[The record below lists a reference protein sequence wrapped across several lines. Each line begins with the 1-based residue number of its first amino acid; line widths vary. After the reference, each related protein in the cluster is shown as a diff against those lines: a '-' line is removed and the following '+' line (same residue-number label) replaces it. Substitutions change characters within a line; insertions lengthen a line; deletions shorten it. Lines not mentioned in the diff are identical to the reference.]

1 MEEKA
6 VKSSHVER
14 YRIVYNIFFLFYTV
28 LSRNSVCICTLLHQ
42 ILPGTDYSVKTT
54 VSLFYYL
61 ITYAVEVR
69 AGEPAVDC
77 GGSEGDCKSAVAVAG
92 LHHRLPH
99 LGVRP
104 PRPPFRLRH
113 HTGWVGSSVFNK
125 KCIIFKNRFFRF
137 SPPPICQEFVR
148 FFEYRIKIRIII
160 PAGFVLVLSLLQLA
174 NFCVLSFFMIV
185 VFSYYQVSIIN

>member
-1 MEEKA
+1 
-6 VKSSHVER
+6 
-14 YRIVYNIFFLFYTV
+14 
-28 LSRNSVCICTLLHQ
+28 
-42 ILPGTDYSVKTT
+42 
-54 VSLFYYL
+54 
-61 ITYAVEVR
+61 
-69 AGEPAVDC
+69 
-77 GGSEGDCKSAVAVAG
+77 VAG
-92 LHHRLPH
+92 RHHRLPH

-125 KCIIFKNRFFRF
+125 KCIIFKNRFIRF
-137 SPPPICQEFVR
+137 SPPPRICQEFVR
-148 FFEYRIKIRIII
+148 FFKYRIKIRIIC